1 MKKNIKNNNGFTII
15 EVLIVLAIAGLIMV
29 VVLLAVPGLQRS
41 QANVA
46 ARQDATHIATATSNW
61 SDNNG
66 GALPT
71 TSAALVTINGDS
83 GNMSKLTNQNGDT
96 VITAISA
103 TAITGSGWYIAATPI
118 TAVGAAANP
127 STGNWSVV
135 LDPQVTCPSVA
146 YGPTLTL
153 NPGGP
158 QTEAVLYTTVTSGAP
173 NWNCIQVQ

>member
-46 ARQDATHIATATSNW
+46 ARQDATHIATAVSTW
-61 SDNNG
+61 SDNNSQL
-66 GALPT
+66 LPT
-71 TSAALVTINGDS
+71 TSAALVTINGIA

-135 LDPQVTCPSVA
+135 LDPQVTCPGTS
-146 YGPTLTL
+146 YGPTMTL
-153 NPGGP
+153 NTGS
-158 QTEAVLYTTVTSGAP
+158 TTNEAVLYTSATSGAP
-173 NWNCIQVQ
+173 NWNCLQAE